1 MLVWIPASR
10 IWPTPCTRRL
20 SPWSAPTDPP
30 EHRALGQRV
39 IRIAPVALPCY
50 PCAFV
55 FATPSR
61 CHTGTRACIESIS
74 AQQIAD
80 AALSLLDADADR
92 KAPV

>member
-1 MLVWIPASR
+1 MDSGITYLADTVH
-10 IWPTPCTRRL
+10 TPIVTVVG
-20 SPWSAPTDPP
+20 PTDPR
-30 EHRALGQRV
+30 EKRAGAKRV
-39 IRIAPVALPCY
+39 IRIAPVDLPCY
-50 PCAFV
+50 PLRLCVCHA
-55 FATPSR
+55 PR

>member
-1 MLVWIPASR
+1 
-10 IWPTPCTRRL
+10 
-20 SPWSAPTDPP
+20 
-30 EHRALGQRV
+30 
-39 IRIAPVALPCY
+39 
-50 PCAFV
+50 V